1 MFFPMIISMLSSIA
15 KYQEWKL
22 SVKGYP
28 EFEEVAE
35 MVDRW
40 QTEIFNYFP
49 FRYTNAVTE
58 SLNKLINDID
68 NAGKGYTFEV
78 LRAKA
83 LYGTKATKPAKFRSI
98 TRWPY
103 STGMLG
109 YATMIQTE
117 DILTEGR
124 GVDIAELQDVLDH
137 HQF

>member
-103 STGMLG
+103 SAGMLG

-117 DILTEGR
+117 DILTEGW